1 MSPRPTASAPTVQG
15 SASVGED
22 LPWDE
27 QLPWVE
33 VGAARR
39 RRTPAP
45 LPTPA
50 SGPLVPTAALAPTPV
65 DSPAVH
71 EPGHGI
77 ERGLR
82 PPTGRPAVAP
92 GGRASALTP
101 TAEEPPVWAATAAG
115 TEVEP
120 RQERRGRRGG
130 GLSTAVDLI
139 DPHLR
144 HHHWS
149 VLGAGA
155 LLVAGIWALAVAPLA
170 LDRALQP
177 PHREGALVLGG
188 LIVLYALIATLRA
201 SLLERAGVRAA
212 SELRSRLLAH
222 LHRHGGGT
230 GDPVPA
236 TRFTHDVA
244 AVRDLVVRTL
254 PSLATGVLALIALLV
269 VLVRSAPQV
278 ALLVAATATAYVL
291 VMLLGRRLVGTR
303 EQRAAEQEH
312 ALAHVTAELLGAAGT
327 IRAYGL
333 EQRADDDLATAGR
346 RADAARASARR
357 TRALAGLVGALVAAA
372 GVVLGLLMGEER
384 VLTLGAVVLGVV
396 LMHRALGRLGDL
408 PAASAAGVRLRALLE
423 QSGGSE
429 EHPDAQP
436 LGRLDGEVALRG
448 LTLADPRLDAVSAHI
463 PAGQHV
469 VLLDRDGSHSAAVLA
484 CLTRATSPEAGQ
496 VLLDGQDVS
505 HAPIADVRGHLAV
518 VGSEPALLTGTVR
531 ETIRAGRPNA
541 SDDEVTR
548 AARTAGADDLIVM
561 LADGYETVLDPADP
575 GLSDGQL
582 RRIAIARALL
592 REAPIVLLDGA
603 EEGLDGAELE
613 QVREA
618 LEALTAGRTAL
629 VRSRDP
635 RTVLAADRVLWLD
648 GGEIVEDG
656 APQHLAEDPDSH
668 LSTWLHERA

>member
-1 MSPRPTASAPTVQG
+1 MSPLPTASAPTAQG
-15 SASVGED
+15 SAPVGED
-22 LPWDE
+22 LSWDE

-33 VGAARR
+33 VGTARR
-39 RRTPAP
+39 RHTPAP

-71 EPGHGI
+71 EPGHGT

-82 PPTGRPAVAP
+82 PPAGRPAVAP

-101 TAEEPPVWAATAAG
+101 TAEEPPVWAVTAAG
-115 TEVEP
+115 TEVDP

-155 LLVAGIWALAVAPLA
+155 LLAAGIWALAVAPLA

-278 ALLVAATATAYVL
+278 ALLVAAATTAYVL
-291 VMLLGRRLVGTR
+291 VMLLGRRLVRTR

-312 ALAHVTAELLGAAGT
+312 ALAHVTAELLGASGT
-327 IRAYGL
+327 IRA
-333 EQRADDDLATAGR
+333 
-346 RADAARASARR
+346 
-357 TRALAGLVGALVAAA
+357 
-372 GVVLGLLMGEER
+372 
-384 VLTLGAVVLGVV
+384 
-396 LMHRALGRLGDL
+396 
-408 PAASAAGVRLRALLE
+408 
-423 QSGGSE
+423 
-429 EHPDAQP
+429 
-436 LGRLDGEVALRG
+436 
-448 LTLADPRLDAVSAHI
+448 
-463 PAGQHV
+463 
-469 VLLDRDGSHSAAVLA
+469 
-484 CLTRATSPEAGQ
+484 
-496 VLLDGQDVS
+496 
-505 HAPIADVRGHLAV
+505 
-518 VGSEPALLTGTVR
+518 
-531 ETIRAGRPNA
+531 
-541 SDDEVTR
+541 
-548 AARTAGADDLIVM
+548 
-561 LADGYETVLDPADP
+561 
-575 GLSDGQL
+575 
-582 RRIAIARALL
+582 
-592 REAPIVLLDGA
+592 
-603 EEGLDGAELE
+603 
-613 QVREA
+613 
-618 LEALTAGRTAL
+618 
-629 VRSRDP
+629 
-635 RTVLAADRVLWLD
+635 
-648 GGEIVEDG
+648 
-656 APQHLAEDPDSH
+656 
-668 LSTWLHERA
+668 